1 MKSGKGRGEEEDEGR
16 KEEDEGRKEEDEGR
30 KEEDDGEKRGGQRL
44 EWKEGHL

>member
-16 KEEDEGRKEEDEGR
+16 KEEDEGRKEEDEG
-30 KEEDDGEKRGGQRL
+30 EKRGGQRL